1 MSKLLKNGFSIYKI
15 FLKNK
20 IAMAVMML
28 VSGVMMFIAA
38 LKGNGNDT
46 VAMPLGITLAGAA
59 LTFWSFYKVG
69 RIRSEMEALKEA
81 AARENMGLTLFLQ
94 ISETI
99 LYLIVTGL
107 GIFLLINQNFM
118 DKILN
123 LMAGGFTTL
132 NGVLGAI
139 NLYKRREQR
148 DLRFWLRTALTVV
161 ELVLGPCFIFM
172 SDGIEI
178 GWYVAMGALTTVAGT
193 LEVISAL
200 TPEHLKSTV
209 QDGKDIV
216 RIIKEK

>member
-1 MSKLLKNGFSIYKI
+1 MRGISIYKI
-15 FLKNK
+15 FLRNK

-28 VSGVMMFIAA
+28 VSGVRMFIAA

-46 VAMPLGITLAGAA
+46 VAMPLGITIAGAL
-59 LTFWSFYKVG
+59 LTLWSCYKVG
-69 RIRSEMEALKEA
+69 RIRSDMEANKEVA
-81 AARENMGLTLFLQ
+81 SRESMGLALFLQ
-94 ISETI
+94 VGETV
-99 LYLIVTGL
+99 LYLVVAGI
-107 GIFLLINQNFM
+107 GIFLLINQDFM

-132 NGVLGAI
+132 NAVIGSI

-148 DLRFWLRTALTVV
+148 NVRFFGR
-161 ELVLGPCFIFM
+161 LVLTIVEYILGLCFIFM
-172 SDGIEI
+172 SDSIEV
-178 GWYVAMGALTTVAGT
+178 GWYVAMGALTMVAGT

-200 TPEHLKSTV
+200 TPEHLRSTV